1 MMKLTGTALES
12 RLNVRYSVKGVEFS
26 PVLSVKITTC
36 ADVAL
41 SLLIPA
47 LLFLCAPHA
56 FIRALVASLTK
67 CAWLKLDRRY
77 LRVARES

>member
-26 PVLSVKITTC
+26 PVLPVQITTC
-36 ADVAL
+36 ADVTL

-47 LLFLCAPHA
+47 LSLFFVRPTLLSEPSWH
-56 FIRALVASLTK
+56 RMRGQS
-67 CAWLKLDRRY
+67 
-77 LRVARES
+77 

>member
-26 PVLSVKITTC
+26 PVLPVQITTC

-41 SLLIPA
+41 TADTCTHIS
-47 LLFLCAPHA
+47 LCAPR
-56 FIRALVASLTK
+56 FYPSPRGIVDEVCVAKVRPTLLA
-67 CAWLKLDRRY
+67 CG
-77 LRVARES
+77 V